1 MRQRESL
8 LLKGL
13 EELGIAHSEG
23 TVEPFMVYLEELKK
37 WNRAY
42 SLTGLKTDRDMV
54 IKHFLDSCLY
64 LKALEGTGSSEVADV
79 GSGAGFPGVPL
90 KILSPE
96 TEVFLIE
103 PSGKKAAF
111 LRHIV
116 RRLGLKGIEVLERRL
131 EEVRDVQVDAAL
143 TRALFKAGEFLA
155 RASHIVR
162 EGGLFVLSKGPRVR
176 EELKE
181 AGFQYELRVMSI
193 PFSEIRRYM
202 VLIRK

>member
-1 MRQRESL
+1 MRQREGL
-8 LLKGL
+8 LLRGL
-13 EELGIAHSEG
+13 EELGISAPQGAAGS
-23 TVEPFMVYLEELKK
+23 FMRYLEELKK

-42 SLTGLKTDRDMV
+42 SLTGLRTDREIV

-64 LKALEGTGSSEVADV
+64 LKALEGTGSFRVADV

-90 KILSPE
+90 KILRPE
-96 TEVFLIE
+96 AEVLLIE

-116 RRLGLKGIEVLERRL
+116 RTLGLRGVDVLERRL
-131 EEVRDVQVDAAL
+131 EEVLEVQVDAAL
-143 TRALFKAGEFLA
+143 TRALFKAGQFRL

-162 EGGLFVLSKGPRVR
+162 QGGLFVLSKGPRVR

-181 AGFQYELRVMSI
+181 AGFQYELKVMAI
-193 PFSEIRRYM
+193 PFSDIRRYM